1 VARRTSLSRVIS
13 KLTSRHHND
22 SITPMRTTL
31 TLDEDVAVSLKRI
44 AKRRGTSFKATVN
57 DALRLGLDVLVGPP
71 RPGEPYIINAWNLG
85 GSIVGS
91 LDNIEEVLSRIEGE
105 DHA

>member
-1 VARRTSLSRVIS
+1 
-13 KLTSRHHND
+13 
-22 SITPMRTTL
+22 MRTTL
-31 TLDEDVAVSLKRI
+31 TLDEDIAVRLKRM
-44 AKRRGTSFKATVN
+44 AKRRRTSFKATVN
-57 DALRLGLDVLVGPP
+57 DALRLGLDVLAGPP
-71 RPGEPYIINAWNLG
+71 RRGEPYIISAWNLG

>member
-1 VARRTSLSRVIS
+1 
-13 KLTSRHHND
+13 
-22 SITPMRTTL
+22 
-31 TLDEDVAVSLKRI
+31 LKRT

-57 DALRLGLDVLVGPP
+57 DALRLGLDALAGPP
-71 RPGEPYIINAWNLG
+71 RTREPYVINTWNLG

-91 LDNIEEVLSRIEGE
+91 LDNVEEVLSRIEGE